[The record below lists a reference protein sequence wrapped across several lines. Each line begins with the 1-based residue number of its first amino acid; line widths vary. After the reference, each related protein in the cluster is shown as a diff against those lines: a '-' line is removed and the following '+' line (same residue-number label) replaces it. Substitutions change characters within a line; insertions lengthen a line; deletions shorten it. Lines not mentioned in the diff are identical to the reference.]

1 MAPASEFSIGRTP
14 HDASPRVTARMT
26 SANDRQETSSASG
39 YSLPAAS
46 AA

>member
-1 MAPASEFSIGRTP
+1 MT
-14 HDASPRVTARMT
+14 ASPRVTARMT
-26 SANDRQETSSASG
+26 SENDRQATSSASG